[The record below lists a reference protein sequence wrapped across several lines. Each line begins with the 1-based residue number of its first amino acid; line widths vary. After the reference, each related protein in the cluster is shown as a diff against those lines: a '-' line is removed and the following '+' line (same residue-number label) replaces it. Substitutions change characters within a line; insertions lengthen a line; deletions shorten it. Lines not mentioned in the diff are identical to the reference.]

1 MRETESVGTGH
12 GTWDTGHRTWDT
24 GHGTSTGSTALRMK
38 KNTLT
43 LHMWG
48 KEVCEDT
55 GSVCV
60 GQSDEDTI
68 MEDKTFISE
77 SCPPCVYEGTE
88 GWVLHHPSSFNDSES
103 EDVLRTVN
111 PNEVFNESDSAASDV
126 PDPTHPLTPA
136 TPTVYQVVYDISG
149 VGENQQKQQKVDIIS
164 IELDEWTSPLLVS
177 DSCVVNEL
185 PLVSTIKVEGAHPE
199 LSHAHCDLSP
209 HSFTDG
215 LLYPELNLTEEE
227 QKLLDQEGVSLPNNL
242 PLTKDLGQDLGHSHR
257 NTSHMTLESEAVSQI
272 THYCTVK
279 AEERILKK
287 VRRKIRNKQSAQ
299 DSRRRKKEYIDGLES
314 RVEAC
319 SAQNKE
325 LQRTVEQLEKHNMSL
340 LAQLRKLQSLVK
352 QTASKA
358 AQTSTCILIL
368 LFSLTLIIFP
378 SFRPFSLRVKASED
392 TYTPTG
398 VISRN
403 ILNDEASPL
412 VQSESAVD
420 DKNLLV
426 EFQQV
431 TVDTK
436 RVQRDDADTSE
447 SEDRKQEVLLQDD
460 ALGGNCSV
468 TDGNGAESHPVGGAV
483 VDVDAAK
490 PAHADEM

>member
-1 MRETESVGTGH
+1 MRETESGAGH
-12 GTWDTGHRTWDT
+12 GA
-24 GHGTSTGSTALRMK
+24 STGS
-38 KNTLT
+38 
-43 LHMWG
+43 
-48 KEVCEDT
+48 EVCEEA
-55 GSVCV
+55 GSVYV
-60 GQSDEDTI
+60 GQSDDDAVMDERA
-68 MEDKTFISE
+68 FITD

-88 GWVLHHPSSFNDSES
+88 GWVLQHQSSFNDSES
-103 EDVLRTVN
+103 EDVLHTVN
-111 PNEVFNESDSAASDV
+111 PNEVFNESDSAASDI
-126 PDPTHPLTPA
+126 PDSTHCPTLA

-149 VGENQQKQQKVDIIS
+149 VGGDQQKQQKVDVIS
-164 IELDEWTSPLLVS
+164 IELDEWSSPVLVS
-177 DSCVVNEL
+177 DSCVVSEL
-185 PLVSTIKVEGAHPE
+185 PLVSAIKVEHAHPE
-199 LSHAHCDLSP
+199 LNHAHSEPDHALFDLSHAP

-215 LLYPELNLTEEE
+215 LLYPELKLTEEE
-227 QKLLDQEGVSLPNNL
+227 QKLLSQEGVSLPNNL
-242 PLTKDLGQDLGHSHR
+242 PLT
-257 NTSHMTLESEAVSQI
+257 
-272 THYCTVK
+272 K

-314 RVEAC
+314 RVAAC

-325 LQRTVEQLEKHNMSL
+325 LQRTVEHLEKHNVSL

-358 AQTSTCILIL
+358 AQTSTCIMIL

-378 SFRPFSLRVKASED
+378 SFRPFSLRSAASDD

-412 VQSESAVD
+412 VPSENVAD
-420 DKNLLV
+420 DKHLPP
-426 EFQQV
+426 EFRPAA
-431 TVDTK
+431 D
-436 RVQRDDADTSE
+436 VQRAERYDTDDSQR
-447 SEDRKQEVLLQDD
+447 EDRKQEVLLQED
-460 ALGGNCSV
+460 ALKGNDSA
-468 TDGNGAESHPVGGAV
+468 TEGNGAESVGVGLPSPPGGGAV